1 MAWDL
6 NVELVFWEAVEEEGS
21 ETVIEDGFEFCYRWF
36 AVGILAGFGGLRGGF
51 VGDGRVEDLGDVV
64 FG

>member
-6 NVELVFWEAVEEEGS
+6 NVKLVFWETVEEEGS
-21 ETVIEDGFEFCYRWF
+21 ETVIEDGFEFCYRCF